1 MQKRPLQYSVF
12 TWDIEKNWE
21 KSLLQFTANN
31 KTPLVQIWRGI
42 SQRDNYI
49 IPADEDAYFDLRF
62 LLPKN
67 FLSGREANAMSK
79 ASYLFNEELFK
90 KDFDRFLEF
99 YQS

>member
-1 MQKRPLQYSVF
+1 M
-12 TWDIEKNWE
+12 
-21 KSLLQFTANN
+21 LQFTASS
-31 KTPLVQIWRGI
+31 KTPIVQIWRGI

-79 ASYLFNEELFK
+79 ASFLFNEDLFK
-90 KDFDRFLEF
+90 KELNQF
-99 YQS
+99 

>member
-1 MQKRPLQYSVF
+1 M
-12 TWDIEKNWE
+12 
-21 KSLLQFTANN
+21 
-31 KTPLVQIWRGI
+31 VQIWRGI

-79 ASYLFNEELFK
+79 ASYLFKEDLFK
-90 KDFDRFLEF
+90 KDFNEFLDFYHKQTGKMCGEF
-99 YQS
+99 KMGFRESAMLGISPS